1 MVINPGIMEKL
12 HTIVLISF
20 LMLTNCKNE
29 RINADTY
36 GAKIPFSYPDRGF
49 GINIIKD
56 SAFSIFTSHTF
67 FPDVD
72 IDLTIFSGKIY
83 RKDDFLYAKD
93 DLSGEIILFTKD
105 DKTIKLHN
113 IRYFGL
119 IFEKEREFSES
130 NQDVLDFLAHEM
142 KFYNAKTKDQ
152 NPNTIELKEIFNDS
166 IVEFSND
173 YGLSLIFDSDSIY
186 NYTIDNLVFTRGLWQ
201 IKDDTLIFDD
211 FSRHKNTYPSE
222 LYDCNEYMLSFVQKE
237 RVIYKA
243 WMVNDS
249 TLFMGSLPF
258 ARACLEMQLIKP
270 GTGCRFFQSL
280 LKEKPFYYPIF

>member
-20 LMLTNCKNE
+20 LLLTNCKNE

-36 GAKIPFSYPDRGF
+36 GAKIPFSYPDRGI

-56 SAFSIFTSHTF
+56 SAFIIFTSHYF
-67 FPDVD
+67 FPDAE

-119 IFEKEREFSES
+119 IFEKELEFSQS
-130 NQDVLDFLAHEM
+130 NQDILDCLANEM
-142 KFYNAKTKDQ
+142 NFYNAKAKDQ

-186 NYTIDNLVFTRGLWQ
+186 NYTIDNLLFTRGLWQ

-211 FSRHKNTYPSE
+211 FSRHKDTHIPNTYNC
-222 LYDCNEYMLSFVQKE
+222 DDNMISFVQKE

-258 ARACLEMQLIKP
+258 ALACREMKLIKP

-280 LKEKPFYYPIF
+280 LKEKPFYWPIY